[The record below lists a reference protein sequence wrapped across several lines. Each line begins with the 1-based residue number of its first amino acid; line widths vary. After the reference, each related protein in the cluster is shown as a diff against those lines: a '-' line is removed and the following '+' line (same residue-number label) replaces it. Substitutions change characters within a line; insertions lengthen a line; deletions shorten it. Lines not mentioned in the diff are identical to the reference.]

1 MNIVTLV
8 GRLTA
13 KAELKSV
20 GEGKEAVN
28 GQIAVNRSYK
38 DKEGSRPTDFISFVA
53 WGATAKVLAEHTAK
67 GSLVGLEGELRTR
80 SYEKDGQTHY
90 VTEVLVNKVNL
101 LESKAVTEG
110 RK

>member
-8 GRLTA
+8 GRMTA
-13 KAELKSV
+13 QAELKEVNSKQV
-20 GEGKEAVN
+20 VN
-28 GQIAVNRSYK
+28 GQLAVNRAYK
-38 DKEGSRPTDFISFVA
+38 DDDGSRPTDFIPFVA
-53 WGATAKVLAEHTAK
+53 WGATAGVLAKHTAK

-80 SYEKDGQTHY
+80 TYDKDGQKHY